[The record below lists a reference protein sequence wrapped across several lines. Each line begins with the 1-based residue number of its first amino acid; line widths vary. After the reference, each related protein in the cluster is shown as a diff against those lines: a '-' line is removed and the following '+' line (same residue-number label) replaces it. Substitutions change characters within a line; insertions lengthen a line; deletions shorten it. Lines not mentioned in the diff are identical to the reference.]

1 MPLKELVQDL
11 KDFKRFE
18 EIIHVLFKHGFGYM
32 VEKIKYD
39 YIIKR
44 FNKKKKIKAK
54 IEPKKV
60 RYILQDLGGTF
71 VKLGQ
76 LLSLRPD
83 LIPKEY
89 CDEFSKLQD
98 DVESFSGIEAK
109 EIMQKEI
116 GREKK
121 ISYFSKEPIAAAS
134 ISQVH
139 EAVLRNDEKIVVKI
153 QRPEIKKKIRTDI
166 DIMHKLARLI
176 EKNYPN
182 NIIKPEEIVQEFE
195 RYTEDELDFLKE
207 AHNLEIIHNNFL
219 KDKDVKIPKPYLDLT
234 TNKVLTLEYI
244 EGKKISELKKN
255 KKKIAS
261 LIANA
266 IFKQVFIDGVFHAD
280 PHPGNIL
287 VLGNKI
293 ALLDFGIVGR
303 LNEQLKEKLSN
314 LFIAM
319 IQKDLDVIAQ
329 SLIDLGVVGNI
340 EIDSLKEDI
349 RDNLS
354 QYYEMN
360 LNQINFIQV
369 FEKLINLAKNHN
381 IKLPIN
387 FILLGKCVMT
397 TESVCCSLDQN
408 FNFAKASQPFIKK
421 LIKKEESPENIFKNV
436 IKNVKG
442 LKNFFI
448 KIPEEEQKVM
458 SEIKKVDE
466 EIEKVDEDI
475 KGLKEEIEKT
485 SNRRVLGYVTAALI
499 VAAAIIFSYN
509 KSLSIYLFII
519 SCVLFAIFIL
529 SMLRK

>member
-98 DVESFSGIEAK
+98 DVGSFSGIEAK

-280 PHPGNIL
+280 PHPGDIL

-293 ALLDFGIVGR
+293 AFLDFGIVGR

-369 FEKLINLAKNHN
+369 FEKLINLAKKYN

-387 FILLGKCVMT
+387 FILLGKCIMT
-397 TESVCCSLDQN
+397 TESVCCSLDPD
-408 FNFAKASQPFIKK
+408 FDLVKTSHPFIKK
-421 LIKKEESPENIFKNV
+421 LIKKESSPEAIFNKM
-436 IKNVKG
+436 
-442 LKNFFI
+442 LSNFKKFSFFFF
-448 KIPEEEQKVM
+448 KIPKEEKEMMQEM
-458 SEIKKVDE
+458 KKVDE
-466 EIEKVDEDI
+466 TIEEVNKDI
-475 KGLKEEIEKT
+475 KDLTEEIEKT
-485 SNRRVLGYVTAALI
+485 SNRRVLGYIISALI
-499 VAAAIIFSYN
+499 ISAAITFDYEH
-509 KSLSIYLFII
+509 KLSVCLFII
-519 SCVLFAIFIL
+519 AFALFVIF
-529 SMLRK
+529 